1 MDDVDL
7 DLNNYDLDDVLNL
20 FHLNHDFTYKDL
32 KGAMKIMHKVH
43 PDKSSLDS
51 KYFIFFKEAYSILL
65 GLYKHRNSTNKS
77 SFRED
82 YYTKEH
88 AIKLKNFIDS
98 ETFNE
103 QFNTL
108 FEETFRR
115 ETYGYDDW
123 LKNEPIDDYTI
134 ENRNTYFDN
143 KHNNIVIRNNDEIKD
158 INSSIGNNYIDANNV
173 EDYSS
178 STFNSLKFEDVKK
191 AYSETFIPVNVNDD
205 RIGMFNSIDELKR
218 FRGNDN
224 IKEMSQTESE
234 EYLENEKYSENKQM
248 NNKIYNLIKQDK
260 NYQHEKQKWWNKFN
274 KLCY

>member
-158 INSSIGNNYIDANNV
+158 INSIGNNYIDANNV